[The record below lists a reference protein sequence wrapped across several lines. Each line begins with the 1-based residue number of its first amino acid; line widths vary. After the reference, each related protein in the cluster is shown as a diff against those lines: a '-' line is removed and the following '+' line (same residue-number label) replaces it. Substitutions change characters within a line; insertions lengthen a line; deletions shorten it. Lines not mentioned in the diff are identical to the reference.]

1 METMKPI
8 YFITGNEGK
17 FREARGI
24 MSAIQQ
30 IKLELPEEQSLDPH
44 FVISKKL
51 EFAGTKRAERPL
63 IVEDTSLYIDGLN
76 GFPGPLI
83 RWMELAVGNDGIY
96 DLCAKIG
103 NNRATAK
110 TVVGYLDE
118 NSKTEFF
125 EGEISGQIVKPNGN
139 EGFGWDSIF
148 QPDGISETF
157 AEMGDEFKTEFSMRT
172 IAFSKLMESL
182 DKMHTAS

>member
-24 MSAIQQ
+24 MPAIQQ

-44 FVISKKL
+44 FVIKKKL
-51 EFAGTKRAERPL
+51 EYASSQRSERPL
-63 IVEDTSLYIDGLN
+63 IVEDTSLYIEGLN
-76 GFPGPLI
+76 GFPGPLV
-83 RWMELAVGNDGIY
+83 RWMELAVGNEGIY
-96 DLCAKIG
+96 NLCAKIG
-103 NNRATAK
+103 NSRAVAK
-110 TVVGYLDE
+110 TVIGYHGED
-118 NSKTEFF
+118 SKVEFF
-125 EGEISGQIVKPNGN
+125 EGEIAGQIVKPYGN

-148 QPDGISETF
+148 QPDGINETF

-172 IAFSKLMESL
+172 QAFNNLRAYL
-182 DKMHTAS
+182 DSMS